1 MGLMTGFKAMRA
13 YKLHSEGKL
22 DEARALYEQAVSEGL
37 KEPRYLLSYSVLL
50 IRNGE
55 YQKARELL
63 VKSQKA
69 PGITPEQKTQ
79 LFMNY
84 AACMYKLGEIDK
96 GIAILERQHA
106 KQPSGIVYQTLG
118 YLYVEKLAGW
128 ADNPAPAVQE
138 SEAEEEAAGQ
148 ENAQSPED
156 QQEAQLSPE
165 EQREQ
170 LLCRAKAFCEEA
182 CEYDDEDAIC
192 LDNLGQLYYRVLG
205 DREKAKPYFEK
216 AIAVRPGQI
225 DTLWFLS
232 RYDLEAGDQDA
243 CIRKLEKLLE
253 GKFSVLNYA
262 TREMAEAE
270 LQRLR
275 QSSGTM

>member
-1 MGLMTGFKAMRA
+1 MGLMTGFKAMKA

-22 DEARALYEQAVSEGL
+22 DEARALYEQAVGEGL

-118 YLYVEKLAGW
+118 YLYVEKLSNQET
-128 ADNPAPAVQE
+128 NPAPQE
-138 SEAEEEAAGQ
+138 PAPVAAETEVAQ
-148 ENAQSPED
+148 ETEQPSD
-156 QQEAQLSPE
+156 EAQLSPE

-170 LLCRAKAFCEEA
+170 LLCKAKAFCEEA

-205 DREKAKPYFEK
+205 DREKAKPFFER

-243 CIRKLEKLLE
+243 CIQKLEKLLE

-270 LQRLR
+270 LERLR
-275 QSSGTM
+275 K